1 VVVPAAE
8 PAKLPAA
15 ANRSYET
22 VVLPLV
28 KQYCLE
34 CHSGADAEQGVRL
47 DKYATIAA
55 MSEDRATWRKV
66 LGMLRTRKMP
76 PKENRRPSD
85 EQYGAASAWLE
96 VALDRADRTAP
107 ADPGRVTIRRLNRA
121 EYTNTVRDL
130 LGVEFDAA
138 ADFPSDDVGY
148 GFDNIGDVLTLPPLL
163 MEKYLNAA
171 EQLAAKAIAAD
182 KRELKHRILVAKPG
196 AKLSPE
202 AAVEQVLRRL
212 ATRAYR
218 RPVSDKELAR
228 LVQLAATVW
237 RENQGGGLKTALPES
252 DRFQAGMQLA
262 LQAILVSPHFLFRA
276 EIDPEAK
283 PGQQVRTLNEYE
295 LASRLSYF
303 LWSSMPDDEL
313 FDLAARGKLREE
325 LKRQVRRMLGD
336 RKSKALV
343 ENFAGQWLQLRNL
356 DLAVPDKSQFPGF
369 DQDLRRAMRT
379 EAEMVFEAVMRE
391 DRSVLE
397 LLDADYTFVNARLAR
412 HYGLQGVA
420 GDEFRRVS
428 LRGPQASA
436 RGGVLT
442 QAAMLTVTSN
452 PGRTS
457 PVKRGKWI
465 LQNILGTPPPN
476 PPANVPMLDDG
487 SQAVAAGTLR
497 QRMEQHR
504 KDVNCAVCHKEMDA
518 LGFALENFDAVG
530 AWRTKDGKFPID
542 AAAQLPDGRSF
553 NGPRELKAVLRGN
566 SEQFARC
573 LAEKLLTYALGRG
586 IESYDRRTVDAIVG
600 AAKAS
605 DYKFSTFIQGIV
617 HSDPFQKTNVGWD
630 KRAGTE
636 RSLVD
641 ERRPTMISESGNGGP
656 ALATRSGPTLRPGFD
671 AH

>member
-1 VVVPAAE
+1 
-8 PAKLPAA
+8 
-15 ANRSYET
+15 
-22 VVLPLV
+22 
-28 KQYCLE
+28 
-34 CHSGADAEQGVRL
+34 
-47 DKYATIAA
+47 
-55 MSEDRATWRKV
+55 M
-66 LGMLRTRKMP
+66 
-76 PKENRRPSD
+76 
-85 EQYGAASAWLE
+85 
-96 VALDRADRTAP
+96 ALDRADRTAP

-379 EAEMVFEAVMRE
+379 ESEMFFEAVMRE

-428 LRGPQASA
+428 LRGPQASDA

-452 PGRTS
+452 PARTS

-465 LQNILGTPPPN
+465 LENILGTPPPN
-476 PPANVPMLDDG
+476 PPPTCPCWTTAARPWPPARCG
-487 SQAVAAGTLR
+487 SGWSSTAK
-497 QRMEQHR
+497 MS
-504 KDVNCAVCHKEMDA
+504 NCAVCHKEMDA

-573 LAEKLLTYALGRG
+573 LAEKLLTYAHRPRRWNRTIAGRL
-586 IESYDRRTVDAIVG
+586 T
-600 AAKAS
+600 
-605 DYKFSTFIQGIV
+605 
-617 HSDPFQKTNVGWD
+617 
-630 KRAGTE
+630 
-636 RSLVD
+636 RSSVR
-641 ERRPTMISESGNGGP
+641 RRPATTNFRRSSW
-656 ALATRSGPTLRPGFD
+656 ASSTATRFRKQM
-671 AH
+671 